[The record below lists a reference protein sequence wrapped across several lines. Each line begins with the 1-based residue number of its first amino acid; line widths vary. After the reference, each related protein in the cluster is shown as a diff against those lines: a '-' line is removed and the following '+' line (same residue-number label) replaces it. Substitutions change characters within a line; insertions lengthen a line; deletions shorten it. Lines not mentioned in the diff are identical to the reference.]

1 MTTLKFHPL
10 SDLFPLLEGEE
21 FDALVA
27 DIKANGLIEPIV
39 MLDGMILD
47 GRHRYRACL
56 AAGVEPRFTDYRG
69 DNPTTYVISVN
80 IHRRHL
86 AAEDKRD
93 LLVKL
98 VAAQPQKSDRAIA
111 REAKVD
117 HHQVSRARKK
127 AEATGTIVPV
137 EKRVG
142 GDGKARK
149 QPARKAKAEVVDGDD
164 ADRPLK
170 SPENSELDPRDD
182 ADGAPTSP
190 PELPPA
196 DAPLDR
202 RSYCPVCEGEGKLE
216 DGEEDD
222 VVFLAWSAREIA
234 SMLIAMDDQTKL
246 KKIAAFI
253 RDHLKHPNRT
263 WKERHAAL
271 GLLGMSGLDGPLTKK
286 QVLER
291 LRLGGEEPQQFS
303 WRVDAIGKDG
313 KRYRSGVRLKTKAEA
328 KVYRDA
334 FAAFEVPDYASAE
347 IIRCCDDEPKQSI
360 VRKTKG
366 GRPYLGFMDGECHL
380 LRWHPIDDAGNDDG
394 GLDVSPFLDRNVEGR
409 TIGEAEA
416 LAAVAAARGTR

>member
-1 MTTLKFHPL
+1 
-10 SDLFPLLEGEE
+10 
-21 FDALVA
+21 
-27 DIKANGLIEPIV
+27 
-39 MLDGMILD
+39 
-47 GRHRYRACL
+47 
-56 AAGVEPRFTDYRG
+56 
-69 DNPTTYVISVN
+69 
-80 IHRRHL
+80 
-86 AAEDKRD
+86 
-93 LLVKL
+93 
-98 VAAQPQKSDRAIA
+98 
-111 REAKVD
+111 
-117 HHQVSRARKK
+117 
-127 AEATGTIVPV
+127 
-137 EKRVG
+137 
-142 GDGKARK
+142 
-149 QPARKAKAEVVDGDD
+149 
-164 ADRPLK
+164 
-170 SPENSELDPRDD
+170 
-182 ADGAPTSP
+182 
-190 PELPPA
+190 
-196 DAPLDR
+196 
-202 RSYCPVCEGEGKLE
+202 LE

-366 GRPYLGFMDGECHL
+366 GRPYLGFMDGESHL